1 MAGSRNVLV
10 VEDDASIRDLYK
22 MALANNGFAVEAV
35 DSSDELF
42 AKLKSFHPDY
52 IFLDVMLPG
61 MSGLEVL
68 KELRTNPVHGCTD
81 AKIVVLTNLAQRSVA
96 DNAMDNGADGF
107 VIKADLLPKD
117 LAKIIESLEEDV

>member
-10 VEDDASIRDLYK
+10 VEDDTSIRNMYK
-22 MALANNGFAVEAV
+22 MALANNGFAVEAA

-42 AKLKSFHPDY
+42 EKLKSFRPDC

-61 MSGLEVL
+61 MSGLEIL
-68 KELRTNPVHGCTD
+68 KELRTNPAHGCTD

-117 LAKIIESLEEDV
+117 LAKIIESLEEEV